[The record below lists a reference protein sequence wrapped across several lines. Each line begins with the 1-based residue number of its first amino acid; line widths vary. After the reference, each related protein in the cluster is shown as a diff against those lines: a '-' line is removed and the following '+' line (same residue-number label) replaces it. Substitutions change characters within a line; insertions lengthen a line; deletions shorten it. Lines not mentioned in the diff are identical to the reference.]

1 MYMEHEHSVID
12 KDTHFIIDADMKI
25 TCASEVKALKRGDHA
40 AERYTF
46 EMPRYIEGH
55 DMSLCNKVE
64 AHYNNV
70 KYDSATRTT
79 TTNGS
84 FDEVDDFK
92 VSDTSE
98 DTVTWSWLVKGD
110 ATQLDGS
117 VNFCIRFAC
126 TSGDVIEYQ
135 KFTEIYADIPVG
147 DTIYNTEAVAKEY
160 YDVLQ
165 TVINSALDQAKESGE
180 FNGEPGKDGRDGK
193 DGEDGFSPSVAV
205 ENIECGH
212 RVTIT
217 DKDGEKTFD
226 VMDGKDDEGG
236 GVTSWNDLQDK
247 PFEVTESVINLIP
260 NGVSYDASM
269 QMLIGLAASIPAIGE
284 TYTVNYNG
292 ADYDVVPTEFPGM
305 VVLGNMAANG

>member
-12 KDTHFIIDADMKI
+12 KDMHFIIDADMKI

-126 TSGDVIEYQ
+126 VSGDEIEYQ
-135 KFTEIYADIPVG
+135 KFTEIYANIPVG

-180 FNGEPGKDGRDGK
+180 FNGEPGKDGKDGEPGKDGYTPVKGVDYFDGENGKDGADGYTPKKNVDYFDGK
-193 DGEDGFSPSVAV
+193 DGFAPSVAV
-205 ENIECGH
+205 EDIEGGH

-226 VMDGKDDEGG
+226 IMDGKDGEGGSGG
-236 GVTSWNDLQDK
+236 GVTSWNDLKDK
-247 PFEVTESVINLIP
+247 PFGEES
-260 NGVSYDASM
+260 
-269 QMLIGLAASIPAIGE
+269 
-284 TYTVNYNG
+284 
-292 ADYDVVPTEFPGM
+292 
-305 VVLGNMAANG
+305 